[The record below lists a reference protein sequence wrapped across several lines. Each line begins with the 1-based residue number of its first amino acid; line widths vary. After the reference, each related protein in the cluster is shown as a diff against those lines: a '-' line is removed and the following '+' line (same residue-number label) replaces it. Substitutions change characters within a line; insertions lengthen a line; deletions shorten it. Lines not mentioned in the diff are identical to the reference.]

1 MNVPPYGCSKR
12 GRHKGCGSEPVA
24 PVRGSQSLGASLQS
38 EAGTPL
44 LLASPAELI

>member
-1 MNVPPYGCSKR
+1 MNVPAYSCSKQ

-24 PVRGSQSLGASLQS
+24 PVRGSQSLGVSPKS

-44 LLASPAELI
+44 LFASPAELI